1 MDILVFQMWLYFM
14 VLHPQNDD
22 MPIVFEEKN
31 NLPYMFKFGQN
42 FSQIVM
48 NQNSKLQ
55 DYVS

>member
-1 MDILVFQMWLYFM
+1 M
-14 VLHPQNDD
+14 VLHPQNND
-22 MPIVFEEKN
+22 MPIVFEEEKI
-31 NLPYMFKFGQN
+31 LPYMFKFRQS